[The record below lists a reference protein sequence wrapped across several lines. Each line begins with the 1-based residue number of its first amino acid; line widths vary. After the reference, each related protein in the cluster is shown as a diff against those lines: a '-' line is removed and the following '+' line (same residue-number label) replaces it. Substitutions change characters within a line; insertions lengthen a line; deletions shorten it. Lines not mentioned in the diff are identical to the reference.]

1 MVATISQ
8 KENGFIVEAVD
19 GENPARIFVVEGKD
33 PKKIGQAILTAFSKP
48 RAPYKK
54 KSGAAA

>member
-19 GENPARIFVVEGKD
+19 GENSARIFVVEGKD
-33 PKKIGQAILTAFSKP
+33 PKKIGQAILTAFAKP
-48 RAPYKK
+48 RTYKK
-54 KSGAAA
+54 RTEKAA